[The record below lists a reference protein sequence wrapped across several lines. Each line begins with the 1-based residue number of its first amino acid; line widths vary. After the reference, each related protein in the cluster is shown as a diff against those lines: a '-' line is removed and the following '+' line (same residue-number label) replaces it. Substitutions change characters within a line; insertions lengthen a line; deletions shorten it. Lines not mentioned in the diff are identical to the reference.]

1 MLGLILFSVLL
12 AVFLFAIPPWIIG
25 KVLALLLTRN
35 DKRRP

>member
-1 MLGLILFSVLL
+1 MLVLFLFSVLL

-25 KVLALLLTRN
+25 KALAFLLTRN